1 MLTVLIGVLYL
12 FRFIFGACVFSFL
25 TVVIYR
31 LPKGENFVYGR
42 SHCPDCGRMLSAGEL
57 IPCVSYL
64 VQRGRCLGCG
74 MRISGQ
80 YILVECL
87 GGIAFVFCSACFG
100 SGETGFLSLRG
111 WIGFIYMGILTVV
124 AFIDWNTKIIYD
136 RFHIFIVL
144 LGIAAIWVFPE
155 HGIKEKL
162 FGAVIVSVPMLVL
175 ALLIEGAFGGGD
187 IKRMAARFS
196 GNDSG
201 NIYRDIVRRKLLYLD
216 ACKGENVTEGPLRL
230 WAVSCNRACHIMPFW
245 RADTHVVS
253 VSLADIVTNQLSE
266 CYGEKGEFSCRNF
279 VILRRIWRGRTC
291 GGQWRP
297 QERASYSSS

>member
-162 FGAVIVSVPMLVL
+162 LGAVIVLS
-175 ALLIEGAFGGGD
+175 LI
-187 IKRMAARFS
+187 
-196 GNDSG
+196 
-201 NIYRDIVRRKLLYLD
+201 
-216 ACKGENVTEGPLRL
+216 
-230 WAVSCNRACHIMPFW
+230 HI
-245 RADTHVVS
+245 
-253 VSLADIVTNQLSE
+253 
-266 CYGEKGEFSCRNF
+266 
-279 VILRRIWRGRTC
+279 
-291 GGQWRP
+291 
-297 QERASYSSS
+297 

>member
-162 FGAVIVSVPMLVL
+162 LGAVIVSVPMLVL

-187 IKRMAARFS
+187 IKLMAASGWLLGFQAMIPAIFRGIFS
-196 GNDSG
+196 GGSYCIWMLARG
-201 NIYRDIVRRKLLYLD
+201 KMSRKDRFAFGPFLAIGLAISCLFGEQILMWYL
-216 ACKGENVTEGPLRL
+216 
-230 WAVSCNRACHIMPFW
+230 
-245 RADTHVVS
+245 S
-253 VSLADIVTNQLSE
+253 VWQI
-266 CYGEKGEFSCRNF
+266 
-279 VILRRIWRGRTC
+279 
-291 GGQWRP
+291 
-297 QERASYSSS
+297 